1 MNVRSDLGKELKSLL
16 DSDVFRGKIAVRRAY
31 ADWRRYPA
39 SVVPLTE
46 ASVDLIFAP
55 AYGTSKKNATD
66 LRMAVVGN
74 IPIARKRAA
83 ADFTVSS
90 PFMDDVYH
98 RLVPDDEGYRTRAV
112 SAAAPAR

>member
-1 MNVRSDLGKELKSLL
+1 MNNIPMRTPHVAGGQALAGSGRSAALLIDLSSLPRSLL

-55 AYGTSKKNATD
+55 AYGTSTPRPRGLVRSHTKRERLTD
-66 LRMAVVGN
+66 N
-74 IPIARKRAA
+74 
-83 ADFTVSS
+83 
-90 PFMDDVYH
+90 
-98 RLVPDDEGYRTRAV
+98 
-112 SAAAPAR
+112 